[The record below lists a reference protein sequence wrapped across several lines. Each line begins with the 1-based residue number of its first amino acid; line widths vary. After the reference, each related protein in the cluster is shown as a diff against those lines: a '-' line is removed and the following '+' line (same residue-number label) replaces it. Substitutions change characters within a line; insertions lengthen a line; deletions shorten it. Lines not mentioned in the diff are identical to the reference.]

1 MASAIDQ
8 LNGLGTLV
16 NAISGSSSKTK
27 QTQTTQTN
35 ISDAGVNELIR
46 QILSGP
52 GGVKSIGT
60 AARSSGLYNSTTED
74 QALGEL
80 YSSAATKAELARS
93 PTTTS
98 STTQQTTPGLL
109 GGSGLGTIGGLIAGG
124 TLLNTLSNGAIGD
137 SIGNIVGSL
146 FGGGGGA
153 AAAESTG
160 SLLSGALSSGVSDT
174 LGGLVPAGAAGSLG
188 AEALGGSALGE
199 IGSALGGAAPVIGNF
214 LGGLMGGKDA
224 STDPMNLATSAALGA
239 AALGPVGLIAAPIAS
254 IAGGL
259 LGDSVVCTELAKL
272 GDISVE
278 RHRLGE
284 DYLNSRPPIM
294 KVGYWTW
301 GIPVASKIRKGSKFW
316 RYFTRPIVRQYI
328 ELVIR
333 KDRIWKDYVE
343 LPLGSLAYFIGEPFC
358 TLVGKIVIKWDI
370 LTTKVE
376 LRAK

>member
-160 SLLSGALSSGVSDT
+160 SLMSGALSEGISGT
-174 LGGLVPAGAAGSLG
+174 LGSLMPAGAAGSLG
-188 AEALGGSALGE
+188 LESLGGNLISGVAG
-199 IGSALGGAAPVIGNF
+199 GSVPVIGNF
-214 LGGLMGGKDA
+214 LSGLMGGKDA
-224 STDPMNLATSAALGA
+224 AEDPMNLATSAALGA

-343 LPLGSLAYFIGEPFC
+343 LPFGSLAYFIGEPFC